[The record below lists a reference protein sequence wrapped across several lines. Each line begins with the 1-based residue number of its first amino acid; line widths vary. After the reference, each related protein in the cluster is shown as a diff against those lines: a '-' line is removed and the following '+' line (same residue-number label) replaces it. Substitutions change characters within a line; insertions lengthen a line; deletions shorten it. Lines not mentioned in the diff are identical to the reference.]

1 MGMIIASNACYAQ
14 SEAKVQPI
22 QSDFVTENNCPLHGG
37 PLKTDLEIDPFNQ
50 PIAARVYLDYQ
61 NGTAKTIVA
70 IKFRVR
76 FVDGDGQTRGS
87 FQAFD
92 TRPLAAGQSASQ
104 KWRREGIDP
113 HTSRILVRALQ
124 VKFDDASIWES
135 EKIQS
140 NDKDTAGG
148 SLPSEPAGRIE
159 PTPAQTL
166 EPKPL
171 SPAPEVENSSLDLR
185 PSFDLDGLKTHHP

>member
-1 MGMIIASNACYAQ
+1 MIIASNACYAQ
-14 SEAKVQPI
+14 TEAKVQPI
-22 QSDFVTENNCPLHGG
+22 QSEFVTENNCPLHGG
-37 PLKTDLEIDPFNQ
+37 PLKTDFEIDPFNQ
-50 PIAARVYLDYQ
+50 PIALRVYLDYQ

-76 FVDGDGQTRGS
+76 FVDAEGTTRGS

-113 HTSRILVRALQ
+113 HTSRILVRTLQ
-124 VKFDDASIWES
+124 VKFDDASTWES

-140 NDKDTAGG
+140 TDEDTAGG
-148 SLPSEPAGRIE
+148 SLPFEPAGRID
-159 PTPAQTL
+159 PIPAQTL

-171 SPAPEVENSSLDLR
+171 SPGSDVENSSLDLK
-185 PSFDLDGLKTHHP
+185 PSVDLDGLKTHNP